1 MKKFIDREEEL
12 KFLNGR
18 YQNPEAQLIIIYGKR
33 RIGKTELIKEFAK
46 DKNSI
51 YFICDKTTEKENL
64 KNLGRI
70 AGQKFNNIILTENG
84 FRDFYQFFDFL
95 KESLCKYLKESQ
107 YKNIIIAIDEFPYL
121 YSSNTAIASIF
132 QKGWDEILKELPVFL
147 IICGSSISMMLKET
161 INYSAPLYGR
171 KTGQIFLKPLGF
183 YDAWN
188 FFPKLDF
195 SRFLNIYAICGGI
208 PLYLKQFIPL
218 KSLTENLAENVFN
231 KNSVLYN
238 EGEIILSEELSELRI
253 YFAILKALSLGKT
266 KFGEIINYTGIA
278 KTSMHKYLYVLEE
291 LQIIHKEVPVTEK
304 TPEKSRKGVYKI
316 IDPFFGFWF
325 KFVLPFKSELEMGDL
340 GKVLKYFHENFQSTI
355 TMVYQDLCREILR
368 IKLNKVFKF
377 NRIGRWWDVIGKQ
390 QYEIDLVAIDE
401 ENNQILF
408 GEAKWSNKKVG
419 INILEGLKE
428 KSRFLT
434 WNNTGRKEKF
444 ILFSK
449 SGFTDELIRHT
460 GTQEDLILVEKDEV
474 LVVK

>member
-12 KFLNGR
+12 KFLNER
-18 YQNPEAQLIIIYGKR
+18 YQNPDAQLIIIYGKR
-33 RIGKTELIKEFAK
+33 RIGKTELIKEFIK
-46 DKNSI
+46 NKNSI

-70 AGQKFNNIILTENG
+70 AGQKFKNIILVENG
-84 FRDFYQFFDFL
+84 FRDWYQFFDFL
-95 KESLCKYLKESQ
+95 KESLKEYLKESQ

-121 YSSNTAIASIF
+121 YSSNAAIASIF
-132 QKGWDEILKELPVFL
+132 QKGWDEILKKLPVFL

-183 YDAWN
+183 YDAWK
-188 FFPKLDF
+188 FFPELDF
-195 SRFLNIYAICGGI
+195 SRFLYIYAICGGI
-208 PLYLKQFIPL
+208 PLYLKQFAPL
-218 KSLTENLAENVFN
+218 KSLTKNLTENVFN

-291 LQIIHKEVPVTEK
+291 LQLIHKEIPITEK
-304 TPEKSRKGVYKI
+304 RPEKSRKGAYKI
-316 IDPFFGFWF
+316 IYPFFGFWF

-340 GKVLKYFHENFQSTI
+340 GKVLKYFHENFESTI

-368 IKLNKVFKF
+368 IKLKKVFKF
-377 NRIGRWWDVIGKQ
+377 NQIGRWWDVIGKKQ
-390 QYEIDLVAIDE
+390 FEIDLVAIDE

-428 KSRFLT
+428 KSRFLS
-434 WNNTGRKEKF
+434 WNNAGRKEKF

-449 SGFTDELIRHT
+449 SGFTDELIRHA
-460 GTQEDLILVEKDEV
+460 GIEKDLILVEKDEILKV
-474 LVVK
+474 